1 MVRLDVGVDIKEID
15 VGECE
20 MSEDVMAV
28 RLEYKVG
35 RDREKIILIVCYMT
49 VERAEARAENAR
61 KYRIVERL
69 AQENKNERVIVMGDM
84 NGHIGVL
91 GEEVNGN

>member
-1 MVRLDVGVDIKEID
+1 MGKGGGVGVMVRLDVGVDIKEID

-35 RDREKIILIVCYMT
+35 YSPGWLPFSTLYYFVGGS
-49 VERAEARAENAR
+49 
-61 KYRIVERL
+61 
-69 AQENKNERVIVMGDM
+69 GD
-84 NGHIGVL
+84 L
-91 GEEVNGN
+91 

>member
-1 MVRLDVGVDIKEID
+1 
-15 VGECE
+15 
-20 MSEDVMAV
+20 
-28 RLEYKVG
+28 
-35 RDREKIILIVCYMT
+35 MT
-49 VERAEARAENAR
+49 IERAEARAENER

-69 AQENKNERVIVMGDM
+69 VQENKNERVIVMGDM